1 MPFSAEDDQ
10 HSVKFGVSLTSVW
23 AIKYS
28 RKELFLPV
36 WIDSVRQM
44 LDVKDSSDLTRQD
57 IELEIAGCPKFPF

>member
-28 RKELFLPV
+28 RKELFLSV

-44 LDVKDSSDLTRQD
+44 LDVPRAEKTTPSFGCLTSV
-57 IELEIAGCPKFPF
+57 